1 MAAPPSAFLRLW
13 QSATTPHAS
22 IKDAHARSR
31 AQVLSTILLVSAAL
45 DLLFALIVIP
55 AVYGRANL
63 LTRPDWLLP
72 ASAFPMSV
80 IFWLISRG
88 PRPRIAS
95 IGISVF
101 AVVAIW
107 SRIVVMLHQL
117 PDSRELVRTLAP
129 LVLAQLFVGTFLP
142 FRYSLRIGFANLLG
156 LALLPLLAF
165 HIPVAETIG
174 TSILFA
180 AATATILATAWLHR
194 RDLQVIRK
202 EEGDRLAA
210 EEALERSRRL
220 EALGRLAGGI
230 AHDFNNML
238 TSILARLDS
247 ARARKPSQA
256 IARELDGIEAA
267 AERAAALVRRLL
279 DHGRPRQPKTGP
291 IDFGRL
297 AHETA
302 ELVQPSLP
310 VGVRLELDAPI
321 DRFLGRGDSDQLA
334 QTLVNLLGNA
344 RDALSEYL
352 GEGRVLLRVGD
363 PPPDLQL
370 PASVAGKP
378 LICIEVSDDG
388 PGFPPDIL
396 KHLFEPFFTTKSPGK
411 GTGLGLW
418 NCLGTVQAHGG
429 ELLADNA
436 PQGGARL
443 RLLIPRLEAESSL
456 PVPTPPSPSP
466 SAPPP
471 SPAGSRHPRIL
482 LVDDE
487 ETIREHGALALRDA
501 GFDVVLAGSG
511 EKALDR
517 FEMEPTS
524 YDLVVLDLSLPGI
537 SGREVCA
544 QILKGYP
551 SQRILVVTG
560 YELGTGTSEPEVPG
574 AMGHVLKPF
583 RMATLVTEVRRLC
596 ALPT

>member
-1 MAAPPSAFLRLW
+1 MAPSSAISRLW
-13 QSATTPHAS
+13 RSATTPHAS
-22 IKDAHARSR
+22 IQDAHARSR
-31 AQVLSTILLVSAAL
+31 AQVLSTILLLSAAL

-55 AVYGRANL
+55 AVYGRTGL

-72 ASAFPMSV
+72 ALAFPASV
-80 IFWLISRG
+80 GFWMISRG
-88 PRPRIAS
+88 PRPRIAAL
-95 IGISVF
+95 GISVF
-101 AVVAIW
+101 ALLAIW
-107 SRIVVMLHQL
+107 TRIAVMLHEL

-142 FRYSLRIGFANLLG
+142 FRYSLRVGMANLLG
-156 LALLPLLAF
+156 LAILPLLAF

-180 AATATILATAWLHR
+180 VATATILATAWLHR
-194 RDLQVIRK
+194 RDLQMIRK
-202 EEGDRLAA
+202 EESERLAA
-210 EEALERSRRL
+210 EEALERSRRM

-247 ARARKPSQA
+247 ARARNPAQA
-256 IARELDGIEAA
+256 IARELDGIETA

-302 ELVQPSLP
+302 ELVLPSLP
-310 VGVRLELDAPI
+310 VGVRLELDAPT
-321 DRFLGRGDSDQLA
+321 DRFLGRGDSEQLA

-344 RDALSEYL
+344 RDALGESL
-352 GEGRVLLRVGD
+352 GDGRILLRVGD
-363 PPPDLQL
+363 PPEGIKL
-370 PASVAGKP
+370 PAGLEGAALV
-378 LICIEVSDDG
+378 CVEVSDNG

-418 NCLGTVQAHGG
+418 NCLGTIQAHGG

-443 RLLIPRLEAESSL
+443 RILLPRTEDRPASQTPQPKSGTSPQPTGVSEAR
-456 PVPTPPSPSP
+456 
-466 SAPPP
+466 
-471 SPAGSRHPRIL
+471 RHARVL

-487 ETIREHGALALRDA
+487 ETIREHGALALREA
-501 GFDVVLAGSG
+501 GFEVLLAGTG
-511 EKALDR
+511 EKALER
-517 FEMEPTS
+517 FEADS
-524 YDLVVLDLSLPGI
+524 GRYDLVVLDLSLPGI

-544 QILKGYP
+544 RMLAQNP

-560 YELGTGTSEPEVPG
+560 YELGTGSSEPEVPG
-574 AMGHVLKPF
+574 AIGHMLKPF
-583 RMATLVTEVRRLC
+583 RMSALVAETRKLC
-596 ALPT
+596 AVPT